1 MNVSHAA
8 MRELLASVG
17 PLTTTEAAEFFPDS
31 SMRNVSAVMSTMRT
45 GVRKQ
50 VYIVAWTRDNGHG
63 KEYLRAVYALGD
75 KPDARK
81 PRRISNAESC
91 KRWKAK
97 RAIPKVANS
106 IWNWGTTT

>member
-1 MNVSHAA
+1 MKVSHAS
-8 MRELLASVG
+8 MRELLATVG
-17 PLTTTEAAEFFPDS
+17 PLTTAEAAAFFPGS
-31 SMRNVSAVMSTMRT
+31 SAQNVAAVLSTMRT
-45 GVRKQ
+45 GAHKQ
-50 VYIVAWTRDNGHG
+50 VYIAEWTRDNGHG

-106 IWNWGTTT
+106 IWNWGTT